1 MFDYFINNK
10 TEKLVF
16 LQKKPFTIFKIE
28 NFLSDSEYNYIDKIS
43 QNLIKIFSINRS
55 TLETDLRIILRYIS
69 KNIKRRIS

>member
-28 NFLSDSEYNYIDKIS
+28 NFLSDSEYNYIDKNFPKS
-43 QNLIKIFSINRS
+43 DKNFFQS
-55 TLETDLRIILRYIS
+55 TDQRLSFRF
-69 KNIKRRIS
+69 